1 MESRKFFKSQVDSK
15 FQTFHRLQTTAG
27 NNLKI
32 LELQKFNG
40 TVVSKLFASIF
51 QMVCHVGPDKIVVSI
66 KFRPLTLLRRLPELK
81 LSSAEMNLR
90 SSKSTFTTKNKE
102 LFWLEET
109 IYLLRKLLEEEK
121 SSILLMTSI

>member
-1 MESRKFFKSQVDSK
+1 
-15 FQTFHRLQTTAG
+15 LQTTAG